1 MHLLAPL
8 AAGFSLAVLAT
19 PGFAEGQRVY
29 AYESGANYCP
39 TGLQPVSLNGVIC
52 CGQPNQEKSYQQVKA
67 HPVRKKIHHY
77 SHKPQRSA
85 RAHLDCPVGV
95 KGCN

>member
-1 MHLLAPL
+1 MGLLSSL
-8 AAGFSLAVLAT
+8 AAGFALAVFAS

-52 CGQPNQEKSYQQVKA
+52 CGQPNQVKSYQQVKA
-67 HPVRKKIHHY
+67 HPVRKKIRHHRAT
-77 SHKPQRSA
+77 QVSA
-85 RAHLDCPVGV
+85 RAHLDCPVGA